1 VTAVRTVG
9 VALGAA
15 TVWGVALVVAALT
28 LPVYSGDSV
37 TTDSSGV
44 TTTTSTSATLVG
56 ENGWWGLVVA
66 GIPLGCSVVVAVLL
80 LGVRRRPA
88 EIAALV
94 IVGLLG
100 VGTVLALLTVGLFV
114 APATAALAVAVL
126 GTLSAPAPH
135 PGGAK

>member
-1 VTAVRTVG
+1 MRTVRI
-9 VALGAA
+9 ALGAA
-15 TVWGVALVVAALT
+15 TGWGIALVVAALT
-28 LPVYSGDSV
+28 VPVYAGDGV
-37 TTDSSGV
+37 TTDSSGL
-44 TTTTSTSATLVG
+44 STSASTSTTLVA

-100 VGTVLALLTVGLFV
+100 VGTVLGLLSVGLFI

-126 GTLSAPAPH
+126 GTLSAPAQH
-135 PGGAK
+135 RGGAA